1 MKIKAGV
8 SATLIANVIFA
19 ISQWVIIASLN
30 YTGRTDVVGQYA
42 FAIALAGL
50 FLTVGQLG
58 LRPYLLSSVIKKQEI
73 QHVFHVRI
81 ITSVIAFLLL
91 GIFSYYFLSPSYFV
105 LIITLGMVKVVENLS
120 DICHGYYQ
128 KSFHIY
134 QIVVARIFRA
144 ITSPIL
150 FVILFFY
157 SESIILASVGLLV
170 SLLLTFYFF
179 DRKALQ
185 QQEIQITSVIS
196 IQQFKNIAVKSF
208 PMGIATVFVIL
219 VVNIPLFILK
229 KDASDNTIGMYA
241 SVFYFVTAGSL
252 VLQSAMQVISPILT
266 KNIQD
271 KSLSVVKSL
280 IFKSFIMAAMFG
292 VFGIALASLFG
303 DFILTLLYG
312 SAFKEMGGL
321 LVIAALINSAL
332 AFQSVSGVALTSF
345 GSFKYQMYCM
355 IFAIPVCYFSST
367 FLVSLIGINGAL
379 YSGAFTSFII
389 AGLFL
394 VKLLKKLNE
403 IEKN

>member
-73 QHVFHVRI
+73 KHVFHVRI

-170 SLLLTFYFF
+170 SLLLTFYFLIE
-179 DRKALQ
+179 RRYNSKR
-185 QQEIQITSVIS
+185 
-196 IQQFKNIAVKSF
+196 FKL
-208 PMGIATVFVIL
+208 P
-219 VVNIPLFILK
+219 PLF
-229 KDASDNTIGMYA
+229 
-241 SVFYFVTAGSL
+241 
-252 VLQSAMQVISPILT
+252 
-266 KNIQD
+266 
-271 KSLSVVKSL
+271 
-280 IFKSFIMAAMFG
+280 
-292 VFGIALASLFG
+292 
-303 DFILTLLYG
+303 
-312 SAFKEMGGL
+312 
-321 LVIAALINSAL
+321 
-332 AFQSVSGVALTSF
+332 
-345 GSFKYQMYCM
+345 
-355 IFAIPVCYFSST
+355 
-367 FLVSLIGINGAL
+367 L
-379 YSGAFTSFII
+379 YSNLKISQLN
-389 AGLFL
+389 LFL
-394 VKLLKKLNE
+394 WESQLYSLY
-403 IEKN
+403 